1 MMKSLAVELGPRGV
15 RVNAI
20 LPGTVEGERMDA
32 VIAARAAAT
41 GRTAEAMRDEYIGKT
56 SLRRMVSA
64 ADVAAM
70 SLFLCSPAARN
81 VTGQAISVDANLET
95 L

>member
-1 MMKSLAVELGPRGV
+1 LVLGPRGV
-15 RVNAI
+15 RVTAI
-20 LPGTVEGERMDA
+20 LPGRVVGDRWEGQS
-32 VIAARAAAT
+32 AARPAAT
-41 GRTAEAMRDEYIGKT
+41 GRTVDAMRDDYIQKT

-64 ADVAAM
+64 QDVAAM

-81 VTGQAISVDANLET
+81 VTGQAISVDANLES